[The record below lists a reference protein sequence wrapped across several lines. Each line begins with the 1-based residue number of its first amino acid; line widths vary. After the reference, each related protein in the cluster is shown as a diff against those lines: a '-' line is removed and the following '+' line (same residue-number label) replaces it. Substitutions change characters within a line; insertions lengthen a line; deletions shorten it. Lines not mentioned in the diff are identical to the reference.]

1 MLNPEKQH
9 GGSVLIFP
17 LRNLFSLSTM
27 HASLYIKNKL
37 DELHFLYTHLRT
49 TQLVRRRKPFL
60 FLAGHLPPISQIER
74 KKKKNPFS
82 LESKLLVQDG
92 MEEEMGSL
100 SAVKK
105 NGTRRKNEIFFVRRK
120 VSKNRERC
128 FLNLWEIL
136 DRPPKFFFSGRH
148 TIFAYIATHPFFF
161 WVSKNKK
168 GIRVRPQSP
177 HLNSPKVLT

>member
-1 MLNPEKQH
+1 
-9 GGSVLIFP
+9 
-17 LRNLFSLSTM
+17 M

-37 DELHFLYTHLRT
+37 DELHFLYTYLRT
-49 TQLVRRRKPFL
+49 TQLVRRKPFLFFL

-105 NGTRRKNEIFFVRRK
+105 NWDQEEK
-120 VSKNRERC
+120 
-128 FLNLWEIL
+128 
-136 DRPPKFFFSGRH
+136 
-148 TIFAYIATHPFFF
+148 
-161 WVSKNKK
+161 
-168 GIRVRPQSP
+168 
-177 HLNSPKVLT
+177 